1 MAGEDHVFNI
11 GMADDSLLTLTEK
24 DYKTLLNGDTVV
36 DALGR
41 VISLDGENGNLK
53 VIDANGNE
61 VTLPEDT
68 NAAFTTFANN
78 LSVLSSLSDALAN
91 FSGDSNKNAVDAS
104 Y

>member
-11 GMADDSLLTLTEK
+11 GMADGSILSLTQDE
-24 DYKTLLNGDTVV
+24 YAELLDGQKIADKNG
-36 DALGR
+36 R
-41 VISLDGENGNLK
+41 IISLDGENGNLK

-61 VTLPEDT
+61 VTLPEGT

-78 LSVLSSLSDALAN
+78 LSVLSSLEAALTN
-91 FSGDSNKNAVDAS
+91 FSGNSKENAVDAS